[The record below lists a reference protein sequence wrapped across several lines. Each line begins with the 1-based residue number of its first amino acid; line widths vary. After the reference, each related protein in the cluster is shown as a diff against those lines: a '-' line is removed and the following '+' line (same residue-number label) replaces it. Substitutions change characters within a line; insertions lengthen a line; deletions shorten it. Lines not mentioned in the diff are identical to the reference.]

1 VAHLNEPPTSE
12 GGELFNCILTP
23 QDDNLIT
30 NSFLGLKIHLLVILG
45 GYTGFKDSNKGDN
58 GMKNT
63 KFLLSFLVLPALV
76 LAACSAKPAASTTSQ
91 ASQNSGVTAANPTT
105 PIKTVAQV
113 VVPPAQTNVTTS
125 GDLLALQNAFESI
138 YQKVAPSV
146 VRIDVVEAAAPSTGS
161 NNSRNNPF
169 ANPAPSAAIGTGFI
183 WDTKGDIVTNN
194 HVVSG
199 ASTIT
204 VTFFDGSSYTAT
216 VVGTEINADL
226 AVINVKAPATEFVP
240 VTLADSSQLQV
251 GEIAIAIGTPYGE
264 TSTMTQGIVS
274 AVSRALPVLDPTS
287 GNAATTTSGLAY
299 TIPDVIQTDAP
310 INPGNSGGV
319 LVNLDG
325 QVIGVPY
332 EMESGAQTS
341 SGIGFAI
348 PSEIVNSVVPA
359 LVKNG
364 SFNTPW
370 LGISGGDL
378 TPDLAAAMNLPAT
391 QKGALI
397 VTVTAGGPAATAGLQ
412 PSTQQVTI
420 AGQSVTVGGD
430 VVTAINGVA
439 INNFDDLAVYIFAH
453 TNSGDTVNF
462 TVLRQG
468 KQVQVPVTIGT
479 RPTQ

>member
-1 VAHLNEPPTSE
+1 
-12 GGELFNCILTP
+12 
-23 QDDNLIT
+23 
-30 NSFLGLKIHLLVILG
+30 
-45 GYTGFKDSNKGDN
+45 
-58 GMKNT
+58 MKKS

-76 LAACSAKPAASTTSQ
+76 LAACSAKPAATTTSQ
-91 ASQNSGVTAANPTT
+91 ASQNSGAVAANPTS

-125 GDLLALQNAFESI
+125 GDLLALQNAYESI

-146 VRIDVVEAAAPSTGS
+146 VRIDVVEQAAASTGS
-161 NNSRNNPF
+161 SNSRNPF
-169 ANPAPSAAIGTGFI
+169 GNSAPSSAIGTGFI

-204 VTFFDGSSYTAT
+204 VTFFDGSSYSAT
-216 VVGTEINADL
+216 VVGTEVNADL
-226 AVINVKAPATEFVP
+226 AVVNVKAPANEFVP

-274 AVSRALPVLDPTS
+274 ALSRALPVLDPTS
-287 GNAATTTSGLAY
+287 GNPATTTSGLAY

-348 PSEIVNSVVPA
+348 PAEIVNNVVPA

-370 LGISGGDL
+370 LGIQGGDL
-378 TPDLAAAMNLPAT
+378 TPDVATAMNLPAT

-397 VTVTAGGPAATAGLQ
+397 VAVTAGGPAAKAGLQ

-420 AGQSVTVGGD
+420 AGQSLTVGGD

-439 INNFDDLAVYIFAH
+439 INNFDDLAVYVFAH
-453 TNSGDTVNF
+453 ANSGDTINL